1 FRQAFPK
8 AEMQDQINVINA
20 RLMYLAD
27 EKDNAKSL
35 LEQLDNEH
43 WENETIE
50 ALLDKAKAFHE
61 IGLHSRSQE
70 MLLEIVRRCAESN
83 QSSEIFL
90 RYAEQE
96 QVEKSRIKQSSKEL
110 NNSAVQRFQQGD
122 IDNALHTFSDAFTL
136 MPKNPSIALNL
147 LQVITIKRLHG
158 DDTYQK
164 TIRRCVRTVETGPL
178 NDEQESRYTKIR
190 ELLDDIV

>member
-1 FRQAFPK
+1 
-8 AEMQDQINVINA
+8 MQDQINVINA